1 MNMASTAGVKYV
13 SIFLHPPCF
22 QGVFY
27 IRIHRQILFSAS
39 SSKERHCR
47 SGEKKNP
54 TTIERLSKSSEIGA
68 VSGRGIGQH
77 DLSGALIR
85 DMECEHR
92 PSLRANKACTPPAAG
107 I

>member
-1 MNMASTAGVKYV
+1 MFQYSSTLPVFRG
-13 SIFLHPPCF
+13 F
-22 QGVFY
+22 FY

-47 SGEKKNP
+47 SGWEKKQ
-54 TTIERLSKSSEIGA
+54 TIERLSKSSEIGA

-85 DMECEHR
+85 DMECKHR
-92 PSLRANKACTPPAAG
+92 PSLRANKAWTPPAAG